1 MQQSRLELVI
11 NSLGE
16 RWCVGTDGGKF
27 AKGIK
32 KVAEGRDNC
41 QVMSTT
47 IGHFMW
53 GYQDHF
59 RIHMRVTAEFALKRL
74 DLDLQPEVFLVG
86 ILQDDRNDRFPACV
100 EPEEEHWIESEAFY
114 ATEELAEPI
123 RETYVESRL
132 QQSHPLAQ
140 QRQDEALKHRSIRDA
155 ILQIIENHAR
165 KPQDRTFFASIP
177 VSVEGYLVSTV
188 LSVRSDV
195 LNARH
200 RLSSDRISLHELR
213 TIAVSRSLIDAA
225 IDEILSQSADGLLMP
240 DAGLKTIDRDASE
253 TIRAAGRHL
262 AIHAAFRVNRRD
274 GFHGFYEACDAI
286 AALKYEQAEGRGRL
300 LLAPKDQ
307 AHLNTL
313 ISFKEPVKLQDY
325 RRVRKLLELTS
336 DSSFLHTDSKEV
348 FGLVETDAGDG
359 QDMFEVVFRGH
370 HQWELRHGGELLMAV
385 RFGEPHLP
393 RLVGYEAKLRK
404 DLPRLLPGISLDEQ
418 DRLVSLVR
426 QTERASHGTLTII
439 SAEAASEAERLK
451 SQSTLIEPRLL
462 DPALLDQLLGIDG
475 AVLIDAKGCC
485 HAIGVILDGQATDY
499 GDAGRGSRYNSALR
513 YVKYATERQIPTIA
527 IVISEDGG
535 VDVIPDPPPAIK
547 RSSITDAVE
556 ELEAIS
562 KSKEIPRRRYN
573 ELYDWLR
580 LHRFYLLGDDCRRIN
595 IAVQDIEKRFDEEG
609 RAIWISRE
617 NFNPDPRMNPSFFYE
632 AEDAGYGLLEERS
645 R

>member
-1 MQQSRLELVI
+1 M
-11 NSLGE
+11 
-16 RWCVGTDGGKF
+16 
-27 AKGIK
+27 
-32 KVAEGRDNC
+32 GR
-41 QVMSTT
+41 T
-47 IGHFMW
+47 IDHFMW

-59 RIHMRVTAEFALKRL
+59 RIHMQVNAEFALKRL
-74 DLDLQPEVFLVG
+74 DPDLRPEVFLVG
-86 ILQDDRNDRFPACV
+86 ILQEKRNDRFPACV
-100 EPEEEHWIESEAFY
+100 EPEDEHWIESEAFD
-114 ATEELAEPI
+114 ATEELADSI
-123 RETYVESRL
+123 CKTYVESQLR
-132 QQSHPLAQ
+132 QSLPLAQ
-140 QRQDEALKHRSIRDA
+140 QRQDETLKRRSIRDA
-155 ILQIIENHAR
+155 ILQIIENHSG
-165 KPQDRTFFASIP
+165 KPHDRTFFASIP
-177 VSVEGYLVSTV
+177 ELCQGYLVSTV

-200 RLSSDRISLHELR
+200 RLSSDRINLHELR
-213 TIAVSRSLIDAA
+213 TIPVSRSLIDAA
-225 IDEILSQSADGLLMP
+225 IDAILTHSADGVLMP
-240 DAGLKTIDRDASE
+240 EAGLRTIDRDASE
-253 TIRAAGRHL
+253 TIRAAGRQL
-262 AIHAAFRVNRRD
+262 AIHTAFRVNRRD
-274 GFHGFYEACDAI
+274 GFYGFYEACDAI

-307 AHLNTL
+307 PHLDTL
-313 ISFKEPVKLQDY
+313 ISFKEGVELQDH

-336 DSSFLHTDSKEV
+336 DNSFLHTDSKEV
-348 FGLVETDAGDG
+348 FGLVGVGALDG
-359 QDMFEVVFRGH
+359 AREIFEVVFRGH

-426 QTERASHGTLTII
+426 QTERASHGTLMII

-462 DPALLDQLLGIDG
+462 DPALLDQLIGIDG
-475 AVLIDAKGCC
+475 AVLIDAKGFC

-547 RSSITDAVE
+547 KSSISEAVE
-556 ELEAIS
+556 ELDVIS
-562 KSKEIPRRRYN
+562 ESKEIPRRRYN

-595 IAVQDIEKRFDEEG
+595 IAVQKIEKRFDEDG
-609 RAIWISRE
+609 RTVWISRE

-632 AEDAGYGLLEERS
+632 AEDAGL
-645 R
+645 